1 MKRNKITESLKHS
14 IVSETANKIL
24 SELDWS
30 TVNSYASKKQDRD
43 RAANNQAYGVNNFH
57 DMQNVDDEDYWN
69 RDGDIDIEYN
79 KNKNEAQKRFIEKYF
94 PSLEPSDDN
103 LRVILDAFEHL
114 DTLYEDILHY
124 SPLDEDN
131 MNTWRTLLNA
141 YFDFRKHKEQG
152 GYTDEW
158 GR

>member
-94 PSLEPSDDN
+94 PSL
-103 LRVILDAFEHL
+103 
-114 DTLYEDILHY
+114 
-124 SPLDEDN
+124 
-131 MNTWRTLLNA
+131 
-141 YFDFRKHKEQG
+141 
-152 GYTDEW
+152 
-158 GR
+158 